1 MLSPHLGCQA
11 KTDICSHVNSS
22 LHAFQAP
29 NIAYMELPLAE
40 LMERSLKLSSLITA
54 NQVCL

>member
-1 MLSPHLGCQA
+1 MLSPHLGQ
-11 KTDICSHVNSS
+11 KIYFLISIRHW
-22 LHAFQAP
+22 HAIQAP

-40 LMERSLKLSSLITA
+40 LMERSLKLSSLTTA